1 MASKGV
7 ERIEMSEGDAFDP
20 NTQEA
25 MSVLPCT
32 QPEHSPG
39 TIAAKWQVRLD
50 NGHTMS
56 KALLSEHVGN

>member
-39 TIAAKWQVRLD
+39 TIAAKWQVR
-50 NGHTMS
+50 HTQQWSHNVKGMFT
-56 KALLSEHVGN
+56 V